1 MQMGDEADAAL
12 KHKIRSAF
20 SVFDRDNRNACD
32 VREVLACNFGML
44 FTFLMTNLTWNLP
57 GERS

>member
-12 KHKIRSAF
+12 KQKIRSAF

-44 FTFLMTNLTWNLP
+44 FTFLMMNLTWNLP
-57 GERS
+57 GEQS